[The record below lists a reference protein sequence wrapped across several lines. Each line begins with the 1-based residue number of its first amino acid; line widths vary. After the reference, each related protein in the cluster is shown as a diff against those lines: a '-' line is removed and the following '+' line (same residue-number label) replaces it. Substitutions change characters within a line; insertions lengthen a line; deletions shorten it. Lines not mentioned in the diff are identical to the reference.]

1 MALLEVENLSVG
13 FLTRHGKVQAVDK
26 VSFSL
31 EEGGLLGIVG
41 ESGSGKS
48 VTCLALMGLLGDTAE
63 ITADHISFDGRDLLT
78 LSERDRRQMLGRD
91 LAMIFQDPMTSL
103 NPCFTAG
110 YQICETL
117 KTHGCGS
124 GSEIKNRAIALLEA
138 VGIPDP
144 AARFNAY
151 PHQLSGGMSQRV
163 MIAMS
168 IACRPRILIADE
180 PTTALDVTIQAQI
193 LDLLRGLNQEKKMS
207 LILISHDLAVV
218 SNMVLDVAV
227 MYAGQVVETGKTEE
241 LLTAPL
247 HPYTQSLLNA
257 VPNEMHSKKGFRLS
271 ALPGTVPSLECLP
284 PGCRLEPRCPYATE
298 LCKTPPA
305 YTKGKNRAVRCYYPL
320 HSFNPSQ
327 LQGDS
332 YDG

>member
-1 MALLEVENLSVG
+1 MALLEVENLSVD
-13 FLTRHGKVQAVDK
+13 FLTRQGVVRAVDR

-48 VTCLALMGLLGDTAE
+48 VTCLALMDLLADTAK
-63 ITADHISFDGRDLLT
+63 ITADRISFEGRNLLT
-78 LSERDRRQMLGRD
+78 LNERERRQMLGRD

-110 YQICETL
+110 YQIGETL
-117 KTHGCGS
+117 KAHGFGNGS
-124 GSEIKNRAIALLEA
+124 STKKRAVELLEA

-168 IACRPRILIADE
+168 IACHPRILIADE

-193 LDLLRGLNQEKKMS
+193 LDLLRSLNQEKKMS
-207 LILISHDLAVV
+207 LVLISHDLAVV
-218 SNMVLDVAV
+218 ANMVQIVAV
-227 MYAGQVVETGKTEE
+227 MYAGQVVEMGKTEE
-241 LLTAPL
+241 LLTTPL

-257 VPNEMHSKKGFRLS
+257 IPSEMHSKKGFRLS
-271 ALPGTVPSLECLP
+271 ALPGTIPALGHLP

-298 LCKTPPA
+298 RCKTIPT
-305 YTKGKNRAVRCYYPL
+305 YTKGKNRAVRCFYPL
-320 HSFNPSQ
+320 HPF
-327 LQGDS
+327 LG
-332 YDG
+332 